1 MIKRQHRTSGSTTTT
16 IKQQSTPLT
25 LLYKRGYIAF
35 FTLLIAL
42 LAVSLSG
49 TDRHVGAQGTFP
61 DPNANCPH
69 ATCGEVSPFIP
80 MQSAEAVHMGLVW
93 KRNSSTPKILF
104 HGRFPEYTPNDVADP
119 ALVDLAIARG
129 AFTTPGLQFNSSLRD
144 VLHGFDPF
152 LGLGMNRT
160 ADDSFRDLPMVVT

>member
-1 MIKRQHRTSGSTTTT
+1 MIKRSHRSTASTTIA
-16 IKQQSTPLT
+16 IKLLLTART
-25 LLYKRGYIAF
+25 LLDKRRYIAS
-35 FTLLIAL
+35 FTLLMAL

-61 DPNANCPH
+61 DPNANCPR

-104 HGRFPEYTPNDVADP
+104 HAPSPGGGGPYAAIGNAPQLKNVSQDAQRFVFAAQASTGTDAE
-119 ALVDLAIARG
+119 R
-129 AFTTPGLQFNSSLRD
+129 
-144 VLHGFDPF
+144 
-152 LGLGMNRT
+152 
-160 ADDSFRDLPMVVT
+160 